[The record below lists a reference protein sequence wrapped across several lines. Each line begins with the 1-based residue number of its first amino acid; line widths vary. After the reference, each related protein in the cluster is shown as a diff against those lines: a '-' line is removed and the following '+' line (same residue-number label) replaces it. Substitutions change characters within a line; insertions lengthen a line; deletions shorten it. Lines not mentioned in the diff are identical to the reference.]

1 MDTQNKKETADIS
14 WTHNEKKGLGKLN
27 THISWAREIGEDSK
41 QPTRRACVN
50 LSCGTRICGNFWRN
64 SAKGYKG

>member
-27 THISWAREIGEDSK
+27 THIS
-41 QPTRRACVN
+41 
-50 LSCGTRICGNFWRN
+50 
-64 SAKGYKG
+64 